1 MFKRLREDIEVVF
14 EQDPAARSYFEV
26 ILTYSGLH
34 AVWAHRIAHAFYK
47 KNSSL
52 LHVGSHKLV
61 VSLLA
66 LRFIQEQQLVV
77 VFSLTMEWGL

>member
-34 AVWAHRIAHAFYK
+34 AIWAHRIAHAFYK
-47 KNSSL
+47 RNFFFIARS
-52 LHVGSHKLV
+52 
-61 VSLLA
+61 VSQVSRFLPA
-66 LRFIQEQQLVV
+66 LRYIQGPQLVAA
-77 VFSLTMEWGL
+77 FLLTMAWEL

>member
-47 KNSSL
+47 KSFSL
-52 LHVGSHKLV
+52 LHASFHKLV
-61 VSLLA
+61 VFLLV
-66 LRFIQEQQLVV
+66 LKFTQEQQLVA
-77 VFSLTMEWGL
+77 VFLLIMVWV

>member
-34 AVWAHRIAHAFYK
+34 AVWYIELHMLFIKRI
-47 KNSSL
+47 SSL

-77 VFSLTMEWGL
+77 VFH